1 MELNLEF
8 ISTKLIKPSIPTPQH
23 LKNYKL
29 SFFDQ
34 LAERE
39 HMPLL
44 LFYPNVNND
53 DNINDDKFDE
63 KLEKSLSRILSHVY
77 PAAGRLSRDQCSID
91 CLGQGVKFTKAK
103 VNCQFNDFINQVQND
118 LNLALFFFPQDIQ
131 DLKDADFDS
140 TPPMVV
146 QVTKFECGGIAM
158 SISASHP
165 VMDGFSNFKFVY
177 EWAKVCKL
185 GIPADQIDFMSF
197 DFGEILP
204 ARDLS
209 NIFPNRVHPVELE
222 AKFIAKRF
230 FINEQ
235 TISSLRDKLA
245 RAIDSGEFC
254 FKPSRVEIITAILW
268 RALIRVSEAKHGYL
282 RRSLVFFPV
291 NLRGKIS
298 LPLKENAFGNYV
310 MDAPI
315 LFVPKKN
322 KMELHDFVTLI
333 RNSVQKAIDACAI
346 GSADDII
353 TTVANSYKEIFASKE
368 WGTDNDEV
376 DKCIISSLCKFP
388 MKDADFGRGKP
399 SLMHFGLRN
408 FPSCWMY
415 DAECGSIC
423 VQVDLKDSYMSL
435 FECESDI
442 KAFINGNQER
452 IQLQPLL

>member
-8 ISTKLIKPSIPTPQH
+8 ISTKLIKPSLPTPQH

-44 LFYPNVNND
+44 LFYGSNNNNSID
-53 DNINDDKFDE
+53 DDKFDE
-63 KLEKSLSRILSHVY
+63 KLEKSLSRILCHVY
-77 PAAGRLSRDQCSID
+77 PAAGRLSRDGCSID
-91 CLGQGVKFTKAK
+91 CLDQGVTFTKAK
-103 VNCQFNDFINQVQND
+103 VNCQFDDFINQVRND
-118 LNLALFFFPQDIQ
+118 LNLALFFFPKEIQ
-131 DLKDADFDS
+131 DLKDAEFDT
-140 TPPMVV
+140 TPPVVV
-146 QVTKFECGGIAM
+146 QVTEFQCGGIAI

-165 VMDGFSNFKFVY
+165 VMDGFTNFKFVY

-185 GIPADQIDFMSF
+185 GIPAEEIDFLSY
-197 DFGEILP
+197 DFCEILP

-209 NIFPNRVHPVELE
+209 STFPNRVHPEYLG

-230 FINEQ
+230 VIDEL
-235 TISSLRDKLA
+235 TISQLRNKLA
-245 RAIDSGEFC
+245 RAMDSGELC

-315 LFVPKKN
+315 KFEPGKN

-333 RNSVQKAIDACAI
+333 RNSVQKAIDACAT
-346 GSADDII
+346 GSADDI
-353 TTVANSYKEIFASKE
+353 VAKVADTYKEIFVSKE

-376 DKCIISSLCKFP
+376 DKCLISSLCKFP
-388 MKDADFGRGKP
+388 MQEADFGRGKP

-408 FPSCWMY
+408 FDSCWMY
-415 DAECGSIC
+415 DGECGSIC
-423 VQVDLKDSYMSL
+423 VQVDLKDTYMRL
-435 FECESDI
+435 FECDDDI
-442 KAFINGNQER
+442 KTFTR
-452 IQLQPLL
+452 LY